1 MGANGALNLRV
12 TRSTT
17 VFVVA
22 CVAGGLLGAGCS
34 ASAPS
39 LAAQTPSIGSP
50 STASTS
56 SPTVSPTSSP
66 VAPRAAGCK
75 VGFALD
81 NYGPERYARW
91 DGPAFAQVLDREG
104 ALFTMSDA
112 KGDVAQQES
121 DIDAFIA
128 AGMDVIIVQPFANG
142 SSQHNGRVPDAVK
155 RATEAGIPVISYDNF
170 LESPNVLYIAFDWV
184 DVGRME
190 ARAILAA
197 RPTGT
202 YVIIKGDADSAYAE
216 TMRRGIR
223 EVLQPALDSGAIKIV
238 GESYT
243 LNWDPFRAEGEM
255 DAILQE
261 THDRI
266 DAVIVEDDGMASG
279 VIKSLT
285 GAGLGGKVA
294 VSSASGMSGFPSRV
308 TFNAVARGVQIVDVW
323 QDYRQLGRTA
333 AEAAVELCRDRN
345 IATVPGTTRVT
356 SPGGNQLTSILLT
369 SQPITKRNLDVILDT
384 GWIKKDELCQDVNPA
399 TAPPSC
405 R

>member
-1 MGANGALNLRV
+1 MGANGALRLRV
-12 TRSTT
+12 TRSTA
-17 VFVVA
+17 VFVLA
-22 CVAGGLLGAGCS
+22 CGAGLLGAGCTT
-34 ASAPS
+34 SAPS
-39 LAAQTPSIGSP
+39 LAAQTPTIGSP
-50 STASTS
+50 SAASTS
-56 SPTVSPTSSP
+56 IPTISPTAQT
-66 VAPRAAGCK
+66 AASCK

-91 DGPAFAQVLDREG
+91 DGPALEQVLDREG
-104 ALFTMSDA
+104 AIYTMSDA
-112 KGDVAQQES
+112 KGDVAKQES
-121 DIDAFIA
+121 DIDAFVA
-128 AGMDVIIVQPFANG
+128 AGVDVIIVQPFANG
-142 SSQHNGRVPDAVK
+142 SSQYNGGVPAAVK

-170 LESPNVLYIAFDWV
+170 LESPDVLYVAFDWV

-197 RPTGT
+197 RPTGR

-243 LNWDPFRAEGEM
+243 INWDPFQAEGEM
-255 DAILQE
+255 DAILK
-261 THDRI
+261 TNDNRI

-294 VSSASGMSGFPSRV
+294 VSSAGGMSGFPSLV
-308 TFNAVARGVQIVDVW
+308 NLNALARGVQTVDVW

-333 AEAAVELCRDRN
+333 AEAAVELCRNRD
-345 IATVPGTTRVT
+345 IAKVPGTTRVT

-369 SQPITKRNLDVILDT
+369 SQPITKENLGLVLDT

-399 TAPPSC
+399 IAPPAC